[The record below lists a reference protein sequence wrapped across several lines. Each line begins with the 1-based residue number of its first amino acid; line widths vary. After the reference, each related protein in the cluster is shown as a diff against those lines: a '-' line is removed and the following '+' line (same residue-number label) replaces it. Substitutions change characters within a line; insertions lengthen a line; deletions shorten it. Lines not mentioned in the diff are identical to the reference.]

1 MPETTKTELQKSLLK
16 DLRVPR
22 YTSYPTAPHF
32 KESVDSLA
40 VANWYK
46 NLHKHAQN
54 ISLYVHIPFCE
65 KLCLFCGCHM
75 KAINSYTPV
84 QQYLETIEEE
94 VKLISGLLEN
104 CPPVKHLHFG
114 GGSPT
119 ALSGEDFIAFMGVL
133 KKYFPFS
140 VDTDIAVEIDPRTV
154 DDVKIDAYTRAGMNR
169 MSIGVQDFNEKVQVA
184 VNRVQSFD
192 LVKNVIDSLVSRGV
206 SSINMDIMYGLPYQT
221 IDTLVETMEQV
232 LSLNPD
238 RLAVFG
244 YAHVPWMKKHQNLIP
259 EETLANLDERWEMYS
274 YIKDVLCA
282 KGYQAI
288 GLDHF
293 AKNTDPM
300 AIAYREKN
308 LNRNFQGYTTDTAD
322 ALIGIGH
329 SSIGWCDTGYMQ
341 NLSDPI
347 QYKNKLD
354 VGLLPIKRGRVV
366 TDEDR
371 VYRRVIECIMC
382 YMQVDLDMV
391 QAEFNS
397 TIDFSTELKALEEM
411 QHSGM
416 VALNGNVITIP
427 ESGRIGMRLIA
438 SVFDKYLS
446 AGQLKHS
453 SAV

>member
-1 MPETTKTELQKSLLK
+1 MPETELQKSLLK

-32 KESVDSLA
+32 KESVDSLV
-40 VANWYK
+40 VADWYK
-46 NLHKHAQN
+46 NLHKKAQN

-75 KAINSYTPV
+75 KVINNYKPV
-84 QQYLETIEEE
+84 QQYLKTVEEE

-119 ALSGEDFIAFMGVL
+119 ALSGEDFITFMDVL

-154 DDVKIDAYTRAGMNR
+154 DDVKIDAYTSAGMNR

-259 EETLANLDERWEMYS
+259 EETLATLDERWEMYN

-300 AIAYREKN
+300 AVAYREKN

-329 SSIGWCDTGYMQ
+329 SSIGWCDNGYMQ
-341 NLSDPI
+341 NISDPLE
-347 QYKNKLD
+347 YKNKLD
-354 VGLLPIKRGRVV
+354 AGLLPIKRGCVV

-371 VYRRVIECIMC
+371 IYRRVIECIMC
-382 YMQVDLDMV
+382 YMQVDLDEV
-391 QAEFNS
+391 QAEFNCN
-397 TIDFSTELKALEEM
+397 IDFSAELKALEEM

-416 VALNGNVITIP
+416 VSLNGNVITIP